1 MGENV
6 QEQKPSL
13 VNEVGAKPRTMNE
26 YFCREQKTYESL
38 NDVIPTKND
47 RYRKLIHSQRQFSS
61 VCFLQCALV
70 VRPVFAT

>member
-1 MGENV
+1 MCENV

-13 VNEVGAKPRTMNE
+13 VNEVGAKPRPMNE
-26 YFCREQKTYESL
+26 SFCREQKTYESL

-47 RYRKLIHSQRQFSS
+47 RYRKLIKSQRQFSS

-70 VRPVFAT
+70 VRPVFET